1 LWLTG
6 ALSVQMPR
14 NSERLVKQLTFAN
27 ASAELLEAYSDREL
41 SVNENYSPPDS
52 FYHPPSLPFG
62 HFSMT
67 YEFVRK
73 CQGKET

>member
-41 SVNENYSPPDS
+41 SVNEKVFSARFVLSSAKPALWPF
-52 FYHPPSLPFG
+52 FYDI
-62 HFSMT
+62 
-67 YEFVRK
+67 
-73 CQGKET
+73 